1 MNRKVQYV
9 RFNEL
14 VPCRTAFV
22 DTHNPGTEGKENF
35 TIIGGGVS
43 ENPDQ
48 YVHIQETPGFN
59 IGGAGQPS
67 GCTNSLHSHR
77 TAEVFIIH
85 TGSWRFFWGLK
96 GDDGDVVLDP
106 GDLIS
111 LPTHMFRGFEN
122 VTPISATNE
131 NGYGFMFSVL
141 GGDDSG
147 GGVVWAPE
155 VLEEARDHGLT
166 LLQSG
171 QLANSL
177 DGEEISTEI
186 LPLTPINEA
195 ELSFYSRNTITD
207 ASKVVAPRPN
217 DSIYC
222 ETELIGRSSNAVIGE
237 RPGFDVRRVQWGH
250 GEDIPWCVPNLDTV
264 LISNA
269 GSVVLSNG
277 ETLGSGDVALIQ
289 AGEEE
294 IDIKPLSGEVS
305 ELFIVTATDDPAGE
319 TRLLDEDNV

>member
-1 MNRKVQYV
+1 MKRKVQYV
-9 RFNEL
+9 RYSEL

-43 ENPDQ
+43 ENSDQ

-195 ELSFYSRNTITD
+195 ELSFYSRNTIAD

-237 RPGFDVRRVQWGH
+237 RPGFDVRRVEWGH

-277 ETLGSGDVALIQ
+277 ESLGSGDVALIQ

-319 TRLLDEDNV
+319 TRFLDEDNE

>member
-1 MNRKVQYV
+1 MKRKVQYV
-9 RFNEL
+9 RYSEL

-166 LLQSG
+166 LLQSA
-171 QLANSL
+171 QLANRL

-207 ASKVVAPRPN
+207 ASKVVASRPN

-237 RPGFDVRRVQWGH
+237 RPGFEVRRVQWGH

-319 TRLLDEDNV
+319 THLLDEDNV

>member
-237 RPGFDVRRVQWGH
+237 RPGFEVRRVEWGH

-277 ETLGSGDVALIQ
+277 ESLGSGDVALIQ

-319 TRLLDEDNV
+319 TRFLDEDNE

>member
-1 MNRKVQYV
+1 MTRKIQQV
-9 RFNEL
+9 RFAEL
-14 VPCRTAFV
+14 VPCRTAFI
-22 DTHNPGTEGKENF
+22 DTHNPGTEGKENY
-35 TIIGGGVS
+35 TIVGGGVS
-43 ENPDQ
+43 ENPKQ
-48 YVHIQETPGFN
+48 YVHIEETPGFN
-59 IGGAGQPS
+59 IGGAGQPA

-85 TGSWRFFWGLK
+85 TGSWRMFWGLE
-96 GDDGDVVLDP
+96 GDDGEVVLNP

-122 VTPISATNE
+122 VTPISATSE
-131 NGYGFMFSVL
+131 TGYGFIFSVL

-207 ASKVVAPRPN
+207 ASKVVASRPN

-237 RPGFDVRRVQWGH
+237 RPGFEVRRVQWGH

>member
-1 MNRKVQYV
+1 MKRKVQYV
-9 RFNEL
+9 RYSEL

-207 ASKVVAPRPN
+207 ASKGVASRPN
-217 DSIYC
+217 DAIYC

>member
-1 MNRKVQYV
+1 MKRKVQYV
-9 RFNEL
+9 RYSEL

-237 RPGFDVRRVQWGH
+237 RPGFEVRRVEWGH

-319 TRLLDEDNV
+319 TRFLDEDNV

>member
-1 MNRKVQYV
+1 MKRKVQYV
-9 RFNEL
+9 RYSEL

-177 DGEEISTEI
+177 DGEEISTGI

>member
-1 MNRKVQYV
+1 MKRKVQYV
-9 RFNEL
+9 RYSEL

-207 ASKVVAPRPN
+207 ASKVVASRPN

-250 GEDIPWCVPNLDTV
+250 GEDIPWCVPNMDTV

>member
-1 MNRKVQYV
+1 MKRKVQYV
-9 RFNEL
+9 RYSEL

-186 LPLTPINEA
+186 LPVTPINEA
-195 ELSFYSRNTITD
+195 ELSFYSRNTIAD

-237 RPGFDVRRVQWGH
+237 RPGFEVRRVEWGH

>member
-1 MNRKVQYV
+1 MKRKVQYV
-9 RFNEL
+9 RYSEL

-207 ASKVVAPRPN
+207 ASKVVASRPN

-250 GEDIPWCVPNLDTV
+250 GEDIPWYVPNLDTV

>member
-1 MNRKVQYV
+1 MNRKVPYV

-43 ENPDQ
+43 ENSDQ

-186 LPLTPINEA
+186 LPVTPINEA
-195 ELSFYSRNTITD
+195 ELSFYSRNTIAD

-237 RPGFDVRRVQWGH
+237 RPGFEVRRVEWGH

-277 ETLGSGDVALIQ
+277 ESLGSGDVALIQ

-319 TRLLDEDNV
+319 TRFLDEDNE

>member
-1 MNRKVQYV
+1 MKRKVQYV
-9 RFNEL
+9 RYSEL

-222 ETELIGRSSNAVIGE
+222 ETKLIGRSSNAVIGE

>member
-1 MNRKVQYV
+1 MKRKVQYV
-9 RFNEL
+9 RYSEL

-237 RPGFDVRRVQWGH
+237 RPGFEVRRVEWGH

-319 TRLLDEDNV
+319 TRFLDEDNE

>member
-1 MNRKVQYV
+1 MKRKVQYV
-9 RFNEL
+9 RYSEL

-85 TGSWRFFWGLK
+85 TGSWRFCWGLK

-207 ASKVVAPRPN
+207 ASKVVASRPN

-237 RPGFDVRRVQWGH
+237 RPGFEVRRVEWGH

-277 ETLGSGDVALIQ
+277 ESLGSGDVALIQ

-319 TRLLDEDNV
+319 TRFLDEDNE

>member
-1 MNRKVQYV
+1 MKRKVQHV

-22 DTHNPGTEGKENF
+22 DTHNPGAEGKENF

-207 ASKVVAPRPN
+207 ASKVVASRPN

-319 TRLLDEDNV
+319 TRFLDEDNV

>member
-43 ENPDQ
+43 ENSDQ

-186 LPLTPINEA
+186 LPVTPINEA
-195 ELSFYSRNTITD
+195 ELSFYSRNTIAD

-237 RPGFDVRRVQWGH
+237 RPGFEVRRVEWGH

-277 ETLGSGDVALIQ
+277 KTLGSGDVAFIQ

-294 IDIKPLSGEVS
+294 IGVKPLSEDVS

-319 TRLLDEDNV
+319 TRFLDEDTR

>member
-1 MNRKVQYV
+1 MKRKVQYV
-9 RFNEL
+9 RYSEL

-171 QLANSL
+171 QLTNSL

-207 ASKVVAPRPN
+207 ASKVVASRPN

>member
-43 ENPDQ
+43 ENSDQ

-195 ELSFYSRNTITD
+195 ELSFYSRNTIAD

-237 RPGFDVRRVQWGH
+237 RPGFEVRRVEWGH

-319 TRLLDEDNV
+319 TRFLDEDNV

>member
-1 MNRKVQYV
+1 MKRKVQYV
-9 RFNEL
+9 RYSEL

-217 DSIYC
+217 DAIYC

-250 GEDIPWCVPNLDTV
+250 GEDIPWYVPNLDTV
-264 LISNA
+264 
-269 GSVVLSNG
+269 
-277 ETLGSGDVALIQ
+277 
-289 AGEEE
+289 
-294 IDIKPLSGEVS
+294 
-305 ELFIVTATDDPAGE
+305 
-319 TRLLDEDNV
+319 

>member
-1 MNRKVQYV
+1 MKRKVQYV
-9 RFNEL
+9 RYSEL

-237 RPGFDVRRVQWGH
+237 RPGFEVRRVEWGH

>member
-1 MNRKVQYV
+1 MKRKVQYV
-9 RFNEL
+9 RYSEL

-207 ASKVVAPRPN
+207 ASKVVASRPN
-217 DSIYC
+217 DAIYC

>member
-207 ASKVVAPRPN
+207 ASKVVASRPN

-237 RPGFDVRRVQWGH
+237 RPGFEVRRVEWGH